1 MPKAA
6 KERRKNSRALRSNPY
21 APAKKES
28 NDMDVEEV
36 DETNYGKVSI
46 ACVVRARANVLTVVF
61 VRGSRQRG

>member
-46 ACVVRARANVLTVVF
+46 TCTCERERTC
-61 VRGSRQRG
+61 